1 MQTIYTDGA
10 ANISLIDGVVRLD
23 LITLS
28 QVEAGKAQGRPVG
41 ALAMSVPGLV
51 RLHQQLTAT
60 LDKMVEKGLVR
71 KNTPQAQEPAVAVL
85 NDEKAPANTKGANKS
100 KK

>member
-71 KNTPQAQEPAVAVL
+71 KNSPQAQEPSVAVL
-85 NDEKAPANTKGANKS
+85 NDEKASKTKGSEKS